1 MKIELDVLEVNEII
15 YSLGIA
21 ILEGV
26 GSNKERAQSV
36 KDKLTDEL
44 VAYINK
50 LDEDIKELRSR
61 IEPKQKEKLDAI
73 AVDAVQNIKDIE
85 WAVDPVEDNLSYGFY
100 PSTK

>member
-1 MKIELDVLEVNEII
+1 MKIELEVLEVNEII
-15 YSLGIA
+15 YALGIA
-21 ILEGV
+21 ILEG
-26 GSNKERAQSV
+26 GGINKERAQSI

-44 VAYINK
+44 VAYINQ
-50 LDEDIKELRSR
+50 LDEDIKELRA
-61 IEPKQKEKLDAI
+61 KQKEKLDAI

>member
-1 MKIELDVLEVNEII
+1 MKIELEVLEVNEII

-50 LDEDIKELRSR
+50 LDEDIKELRA
-61 IEPKQKEKLDAI
+61 KQKEKLDALKVYMI
-73 AVDAVQNIKDIE
+73 I
-85 WAVDPVEDNLSYGFY
+85 
-100 PSTK
+100 

>member
-44 VAYINK
+44 IAYINR
-50 LDEDIKELRSR
+50 LDEDIKELRA
-61 IEPKQKEKLDAI
+61 KQKEKLDAI
-73 AVDAVQNIKDIE
+73 AVNAVQNIKDIE
-85 WAVDPVEDNLSYGFY
+85 WAIDPVEDNLSYGFY